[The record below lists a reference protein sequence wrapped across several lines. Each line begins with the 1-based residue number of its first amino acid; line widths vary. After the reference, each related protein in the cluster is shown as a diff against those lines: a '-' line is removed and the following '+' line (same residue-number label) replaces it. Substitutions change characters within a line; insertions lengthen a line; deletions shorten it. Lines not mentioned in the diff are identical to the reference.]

1 MGEIP
6 EAVLDTLRADGV
18 VAYPTSTLP
27 GLATLPNATALDAL
41 YALKQRSAN
50 QPVSLGVASLQQAKA
65 LVDVPDFA
73 QRLLDGFERGALTLI
88 LDAHIPLD
96 PRLGGTRVAVRVF
109 AHPSA
114 IALAEAIG
122 PVTATSANIAGE
134 PLESKSSQE
143 QAQSSQEQAQSSQE
157 VATKSDQERAQR
169 SEKSAQ
175 SWQMAEGMH
184 EREYSLNPWSP
195 NRGRKN
201 DLKS

>member
-6 EAVLDTLRADGV
+6 EAVLDTLRANGV

-73 QRLLDGFERGALTLI
+73 QCLLEGFERGALTLI

-134 PLESKSSQE
+134 PPLQEAEAAGAHLGLMSS
-143 QAQSSQEQAQSSQE
+143 AIVPGMCSGGMGSTFVSI
-157 VATKSDQERAQR
+157 
-169 SEKSAQ
+169 EKAHDSP
-175 SWQMAEGMH
+175 SGFSVSIMREGVI
-184 EREYSLNPWSP
+184 PT
-195 NRGRKN
+195 N
-201 DLKS
+201 DVETWMLRNH